1 MSYNYH
7 ANGEYIIDK
16 DLLFDNF
23 VPVTESENLL
33 EGFAEDNKDPYI
45 EEKLPCFTDITGIK
59 QVCSENKL
67 TMPKSTLDG
76 LIDLR
81 KKLDK
86 KKNKFNGKKLEDFTE
101 EKDINEYNDFIENI
115 DMANSEIEI
124 ITDWNNNLK
133 NREDNQPSEPSEQSE
148 DTSESNNI
156 SSDTREILDKLNGDI
171 DVIEQQIY
179 TEEKNLTEHQN
190 RLRELENK
198 QSILEIENS
207 VNSTEPFSMIENFA
221 EEDLDSIKKEIEDL
235 KKEIEE
241 RESNIKNL
249 KEDQKLT
256 IEQAKEAALH
266 HEKQNEED
274 KTLNKK
280 QEEERTENES
290 SDDIDDEVNEL
301 YENYI
306 FAGGIVLIVLI
317 VLILLYYSLR

>member
-1 MSYNYH
+1 MSFNYH

-16 DLLFDNF
+16 NSLKDNF
-23 VPVTESENLL
+23 APVLESENLL
-33 EGFAEDNKDPYI
+33 EGFADNNEDPYI
-45 EEKLPCFTDITGIK
+45 EEKLPCFTDINGIN
-59 QVCSENKL
+59 QVCSESKL

-86 KKNKFNGKKLEDFTE
+86 NKNKFNGKKIEDFTK
-101 EKDINEYNDFIENI
+101 EKDINEFNDFIENI
-115 DMANSEIEI
+115 DMVNSEIEI
-124 ITDWNNNLK
+124 ITDWNKNLK
-133 NREDNQPSEPSEQSE
+133 NRESNEPSEPSEN
-148 DTSESNNI
+148 TTESNEI
-156 SSDTREILDKLNGDI
+156 SSDTREILDKLDGDI
-171 DVIEQQIY
+171 AVIEQQIY

-198 QSILEIENS
+198 QARLEIENS
-207 VNSTEPFSMIENFA
+207 VNTQEPFSMIENFA

-235 KKEIEE
+235 KKEIEK
-241 RESNIKNL
+241 REKTIGNL
-249 KEDQKLT
+249 KEDQKLA

-274 KTLNKK
+274 DQLTKK
-280 QEEERTENES
+280 QKEERKENES

-306 FAGGIVLIVLI
+306 FAGGIVLSVLI